1 MKALVLLMSLAL
13 GLLVVPLAAEA
24 QSPAKVPHIG
34 WLSLGSPSS
43 GPTPLRDAF
52 RQGLRDLG
60 WVEGQNLALEYRWAE
75 GQDERLSDVAA
86 ELVRLKVDVIL
97 VTNPLTARA
106 AKHATSELPIV
117 MAGIGDAVGLG
128 LVASLARPG
137 GNITGLS
144 AQYTEMGLQWL
155 ELLKAVGFCRKL

>member
-1 MKALVLLMSLAL
+1 
-13 GLLVVPLAAEA
+13 
-24 QSPAKVPHIG
+24 
-34 WLSLGSPSS
+34 
-43 GPTPLRDAF
+43 
-52 RQGLRDLG
+52 LRDLG